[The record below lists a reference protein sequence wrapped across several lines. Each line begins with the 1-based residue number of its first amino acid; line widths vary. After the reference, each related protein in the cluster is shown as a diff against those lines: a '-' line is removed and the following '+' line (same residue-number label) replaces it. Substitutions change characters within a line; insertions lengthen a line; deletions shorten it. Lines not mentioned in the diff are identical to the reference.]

1 MYYVDVAK
9 VRGKMA
15 ENGYTITSLAKDLGV
30 SRSTL
35 SAYLNNTKRMP
46 YDIVSHMAEL
56 ICADCDEAINIF
68 FAQNLRKK

>member
-1 MYYVDVAK
+1 MYYVDVAR

-15 ENGYTITSLAKDLGV
+15 ENGYTITSLSKDLGV

-46 YDIVSHMAEL
+46 YDIVSNMAEL
-56 ICADCDEAINIF
+56 LCADCDEAVNIF
-68 FAQNLRKK
+68 FASNFRKK